1 MSSVELEA
9 MQSTNRVVQGGG
21 GQTYISVNGAGDFR
35 ATAPSGSLYVEFD
48 VPVDS
53 LVQGG
58 KQGWFK
64 MLGPD
69 ASKSQKFMLG
79 KQGGEE
85 LPKVGNVKIVDM
97 KGN

>member
-1 MSSVELEA
+1 
-9 MQSTNRVVQGGG
+9 
-21 GQTYISVNGAGDFR
+21 
-35 ATAPSGSLYVEFD
+35 
-48 VPVDS
+48 
-53 LVQGG
+53 
-58 KQGWFK
+58 

-97 KGN
+97 KGD